1 MGEGQK
7 KQQGC
12 GTGGGDIKVGVL
24 VIGIKGTK
32 WGKRNREGRDAAQG
46 EGTLRWVF

>member
-1 MGEGQK
+1 M
-7 KQQGC
+7 QGC

-32 WGKRNREGRDAAQG
+32 WGKSNREGGDVAQG
-46 EGTLRWVF
+46 ERTLRWLF